1 MSSLWKVNDDNE
13 WSLDGGSRGVG
24 GVGAKVTGEVIPED
38 RGVEIEGT
46 ISDFEPFGFRGRG
59 ATGKSNDIGRASRM
73 GGGVNG

>member
-1 MSSLWKVNDDNE
+1 M
-13 WSLDGGSRGVG
+13 G
-24 GVGAKVTGEVIPED
+24 GVGAKVIGEVIPED